1 MNDITPDILKSA
13 SQGDIGAF
21 EQVYRTF
28 SNFVYN
34 VAFRIN
40 QNSADAEEVTQ
51 DVFMKVY
58 HNLKSFQFR
67 STFKTW
73 LYRVTVN
80 TALNYYRKSRKEKND
95 RVDYD
100 SVVDS
105 LAAERSTVEEVI
117 QGDNET
123 RLQEL
128 LKILS
133 PKYKACLVLREI
145 EGLSY
150 QEIAASLKIPINT
163 VRSRLKRARQ
173 ALLGKGKKE
182 K

>member
-1 MNDITPDILKSA
+1 MHGITPEILKNA
-13 SQGDIGAF
+13 SQGDIVAF
-21 EQVYRTF
+21 EEVYRAF

-58 HNLKSFQFR
+58 HNLKSFQFH

-80 TALNYYRKSRKEKND
+80 TAINYYRKSKKERKD

-123 RLQEL
+123 RLQAL
-128 LKILS
+128 LKILN

-150 QEIAASLKIPINT
+150 QEISATLKIPINT

-173 ALLGKGKKE
+173 ALLGTGKKE
-182 K
+182 R